1 LWYQPPII
9 TGRRVVVMTH
19 RTNLNKI
26 NLSCQIH
33 RWIILQV

>member
-9 TGRRVVVMTH
+9 TGPRVVVMTH

-26 NLSCQIH
+26 K
-33 RWIILQV
+33 

>member
-1 LWYQPPII
+1 
-9 TGRRVVVMTH
+9 MTH